1 VSGFISHVVSYLNSS
16 LSGAA
21 GYWLLALIKV
31 IALLFIVLTVNAYL
45 TWFER
50 KVVAFMQTRVG
61 PHRVG
66 PHGLLQPAADGL
78 KFLFKEDAMPAGV
91 DKFVYLL
98 APFLALTLSLASLAV
113 IPFGPKPLP
122 FPFFGGHQINLWIT
136 NPDIGL
142 LILFAVTALGV
153 YGVALAGWASN
164 SKYPLLGGLRSS
176 AQMVSYELALT
187 MSVVGVVLMANTFS
201 LTQIIDAQGGR
212 TLWGILPA
220 WNIWSFHGG
229 FPQIVGFLCFFIAA
243 IAETNRV
250 PFDLP
255 EAESELVAG
264 FHTEYSSFKFAMFFI
279 AEYTSMIT
287 VSALC
292 TILFFGG
299 WNSLFPSTPFWQF
312 THYLPSLILLP
323 FGLWVIYDGLRYET
337 IWGRLVLPVIG
348 SAIAGIGALLLGGLV
363 FAPLH
368 EVNEF
373 IQAPFWLLTKIFF
386 FLFFYV
392 WARGTLPR
400 FRYDQLMNIGW
411 KLLLP
416 VSIVNVI
423 VTAGFVLL
431 RSKP

>member
-1 VSGFISHVVSYLNSS
+1 MTALIANLDSA
-16 LSGAA
+16 LSGAP
-21 GYWLLALIKV
+21 GYWVLTLLKIAL
-31 IALLFIVLTVNAYL
+31 LLFIVLTVNAYL

-78 KFLFKEDAMPAGV
+78 KFLFKEDVMPGGV

-113 IPFGPKPLP
+113 IPFGPQPLP
-122 FPFFGGHQINLWIT
+122 FHFFGGHQINLWIT

-142 LILFAVTALGV
+142 LILFAITALGV

-176 AQMVSYELALT
+176 AQMISYELALT
-187 MSVVGVVLMANTFS
+187 MSVVGVVLMANSFS
-201 LTQIIDAQGGR
+201 LTDIINQQDSSKYGFLG
-212 TLWGILPA
+212 
-220 WNIWSFHGG
+220 WNIVGWHS
-229 FPQIVGFLCFFIAA
+229 FPQIVGFFCFLTAA

-299 WNSLFPSTPFWQF
+299 WHSPFPDWPSLHF
-312 THYLPSLILLP
+312 THYLPSAILIP
-323 FGLWVIYDGLRYET
+323 FGLWVVYDGLKYET
-337 IWGRLVLPVIG
+337 IWGRLVLPVLG
-348 SAIAGIGALLLGGLV
+348 GAIALIGALLLAGV
-363 FAPLH
+363 WIAPLYQ
-368 EVNEF
+368 VNEF
-373 IQAPFWLLTKIFF
+373 IQAPFWLLSKIFF

-392 WARGTLPR
+392 WTRGTLPR

-423 VTAGFVLL
+423 VTAAVVLL
-431 RSKP
+431 RHKT

>member
-1 VSGFISHVVSYLNSS
+1 MNGVISFLTHNGGFWVLT
-16 LSGAA
+16 
-21 GYWLLALIKV
+21 LIK
-31 IALLFIVLTVNAYL
+31 IALLLIIVLTVNAYL

-50 KVVAFMQTRVG
+50 KVVALMQSRVG

-78 KFLFKEDAMPAGV
+78 KFLFKEDVMPAGV
-91 DKFVYLL
+91 DKLVYLL
-98 APFLALTLSLASLAV
+98 APFLALTLALASLAV
-113 IPFGPKPLP
+113 IPFGPDPLP
-122 FPFFGGHQINLWIT
+122 FKFFGHQIDLWIS

-142 LILFAVTALGV
+142 LVLFSITALGV

-176 AQMVSYELALT
+176 AQMVSYELSMT
-187 MSVVGVVLMANTFS
+187 MSVVGVLLMANSFS
-201 LTQIIDAQGGR
+201 LTKIILDQDSSKVGFLG
-212 TLWGILPA
+212 
-220 WNIWSFHGG
+220 WNIIGWHGG
-229 FPQIVGFLCFFIAA
+229 ITQVVGFLCFFISA

-287 VSALC
+287 VSSLC
-292 TILFFGG
+292 AILFFGG
-299 WNSLFPSTPFWQF
+299 WNSPFPGGDFWKF
-312 THYLPSLILLP
+312 THFLPSLILLP
-323 FGLWVIYDGLRYET
+323 FGLWVIYDGLKYET
-337 IWGRLVLPVIG
+337 IFGKVILPGVG
-348 SAIAGIGALLLGGLV
+348 TAIAGLGAALIV
-363 FAPLH
+363 FPG
-368 EVNEF
+368 VNEY
-373 IQAPFWLLTKIFF
+373 IQAPFWLLGKIFA

-392 WARGTLPR
+392 WTRGTLPR

-416 VSIVNVI
+416 VSIANVI
-423 VTAGFVLL
+423 VTAGLVLL
-431 RSKP
+431 RSNP

>member
-1 VSGFISHVVSYLNSS
+1 VSALTSHLDGA

-21 GYWLLALIKV
+21 GYWLLAFIK
-31 IALLFIVLTVNAYL
+31 IALLLFIVLTVNAYL

-50 KVVAFMQTRVG
+50 KVVAHMQSRIG

-78 KFLFKEDAMPAGV
+78 KFLFKEDVMPGGV

-122 FPFFGGHQINLWIT
+122 FHFFGGHQIDLWIT

-142 LILFAVTALGV
+142 LILFAITALGV

-201 LTQIIDAQGGR
+201 LTDIINQQDSSKVGFLG
-212 TLWGILPA
+212 
-220 WNIWSFHGG
+220 WNIIGWHAGIT
-229 FPQIVGFLCFFIAA
+229 QIVGFFCFFTAA

-299 WNSLFPSTPFWQF
+299 WQSPFPAGDAWKF
-312 THYLPSLILLP
+312 THYLPSVILIP
-323 FGLWVIYDGLRYET
+323 SGLWVIYDGIKYET

-348 SAIAGIGALLLGGLV
+348 SVITVIGAALV
-363 FAPLH
+363 VFPTA
-368 EVNEF
+368 NEF
-373 IQAPFWLLTKIFF
+373 IQAPFWLLAKIFF

-423 VTAGFVLL
+423 ITAAVVLL
-431 RSKP
+431 RHKP

>member
-1 VSGFISHVVSYLNSS
+1 VSAVTAFLTEHGFWVLT
-16 LSGAA
+16 
-21 GYWLLALIKV
+21 LIK
-31 IALLFIVLTVNAYL
+31 IALLLFIVLTVNAYL

-50 KVVAFMQTRVG
+50 KVVALMQSRVG

-78 KFLFKEDAMPAGV
+78 KFLFKEDAMPGGV

-98 APFLALTLSLASLAV
+98 APFLALTLSLASLSV

-122 FPFFGGHQINLWIT
+122 FSFFGHQIDLWIT

-142 LILFAVTALGV
+142 LVLFAITALGV

-176 AQMVSYELALT
+176 AQMVSYELAMT
-187 MSVVGVVLMANTFS
+187 MSVVGVLLMANSFS
-201 LTQIIDAQGGR
+201 LTDIIQKQSGR
-212 TLWGILPA
+212 TIWGILPA
-220 WNIWSFHGG
+220 WNIVSFHGG
-229 FPQIVGFLCFFIAA
+229 FPQLFGFLCFFIAA

-287 VSALC
+287 VSSLC
-292 TILFFGG
+292 AILFFGG
-299 WNSLFPSTPFWQF
+299 WNSPFPASWTI
-312 THYLPSLILLP
+312 TYYLPSAILIP
-323 FGLWVIYDGLRYET
+323 FGLWVIYDGIKYET
-337 IWGRLVLPVIG
+337 IFGRIILPGVG
-348 SAIAGIGALLLGGLV
+348 AAIAAIGAALIV
-363 FAPLH
+363 FPAA
-368 EVNEF
+368 NEY
-373 IQAPFWLLTKIFF
+373 IQGPFWLLSKIFF

-416 VSIVNVI
+416 VSIANVI
-423 VTAGFVLL
+423 VTAGFVLF
-431 RSKP
+431 RSNR

>member
-1 VSGFISHVVSYLNSS
+1 VNAVTTFLTQDGGFWVLT
-16 LSGAA
+16 
-21 GYWLLALIKV
+21 LIK
-31 IALLFIVLTVNAYL
+31 IALLLFIVLTVNAYL

-50 KVVAFMQTRVG
+50 KVVALMQSRVG

-78 KFLFKEDAMPAGV
+78 KFLFKEDVMPGGV

-98 APFLALTLSLASLAV
+98 APFLALTLALASLAV

-122 FPFFGGHQINLWIT
+122 PPFTFFGHQIDLWIT

-142 LILFAVTALGV
+142 LVLFSITALGV

-176 AQMVSYELALT
+176 AQMISYELSMT
-187 MSVVGVVLMANTFS
+187 MSVVGVLLMANSFS
-201 LTQIIDAQGGR
+201 LTKIISDQESSK
-212 TLWGILPA
+212 WGLLS
-220 WNIWSFHGG
+220 WNIFSFHGG
-229 FPQIVGFLCFFIAA
+229 FPQVVGFLCFFISA

-287 VSALC
+287 VSSLC
-292 TILFFGG
+292 AILFFGG
-299 WNSLFPSTPFWQF
+299 WNSPFPATWTF
-312 THYLPSLILLP
+312 THFIPSLILIP
-323 FGLWVIYDGLRYET
+323 FGLWVIFDGVKYET
-337 IWGRLVLPVIG
+337 IFGKVILPG
-348 SAIAGIGALLLGGLV
+348 LGAAIAGVGALLLAGLWI
-363 FAPLH
+363 APLH
-368 EVNEF
+368 EVSEY
-373 IQAPFWLLTKIFF
+373 IQGPFWLLSKIFF

-416 VSIVNVI
+416 VSIANVI
-423 VTAGFVLL
+423 ITAGCVLL
-431 RSKP
+431 WGHP

>member
-1 VSGFISHVVSYLNSS
+1 MNAVTTFLTQDGGFWVLT
-16 LSGAA
+16 
-21 GYWLLALIKV
+21 LIK
-31 IALLFIVLTVNAYL
+31 IALLLFIVLTVNAYL

-50 KVVAFMQTRVG
+50 KVVALMQSRVG

-78 KFLFKEDAMPAGV
+78 KFLFKEDVMPGGV

-98 APFLALTLSLASLAV
+98 APFLALTLALASLAV

-122 FPFFGGHQINLWIT
+122 PPFTFFGHQIDLWIT

-142 LILFAVTALGV
+142 LVLFSITALGV

-176 AQMVSYELALT
+176 AQMISYELSMT
-187 MSVVGVVLMANTFS
+187 MSVVGVLLMANSFS
-201 LTQIIDAQGGR
+201 LTKIISDQESSK
-212 TLWGILPA
+212 WGLLS
-220 WNIWSFHGG
+220 WNIFSFHGG
-229 FPQIVGFLCFFIAA
+229 FPQVVGFLCFFISA

-287 VSALC
+287 VSSLC
-292 TILFFGG
+292 AILFFGG
-299 WNSLFPSTPFWQF
+299 WNSPFPATWTF
-312 THYLPSLILLP
+312 THFIPSLILIP
-323 FGLWVIYDGLRYET
+323 FGLWVIFDGVKYET
-337 IWGRLVLPVIG
+337 IFGKVILPG
-348 SAIAGIGALLLGGLV
+348 LGAAIAGVGALLLAGLWI
-363 FAPLH
+363 APLH
-368 EVNEF
+368 EVSEY
-373 IQAPFWLLTKIFF
+373 IQGPFWLLSKIFF

-416 VSIVNVI
+416 VSIANVI
-423 VTAGFVLL
+423 ITAGCVLL
-431 RSKP
+431 WGHP

>member
-1 VSGFISHVVSYLNSS
+1 MNELAAQHPLLVVVLPK
-16 LSGAA
+16 
-21 GYWLLALIKV
+21 I
-31 IALLFIVLTVNAYL
+31 IILLFVLLTALAYL

-50 KVVAFMQTRVG
+50 KVVAHMQSRIG

-98 APFLALTLSLASLAV
+98 APFLALTLALSSLAV

-122 FPFFGGHQINLWIT
+122 FSFFGHEINLWIT

-187 MSVVGVVLMANTFS
+187 MSVVGVVLMANSFS
-201 LTQIIDAQGGR
+201 LSEIINQQDSSKYGLLG
-212 TLWGILPA
+212 
-220 WNIWSFHGG
+220 WNIFGIHSFT
-229 FPQIVGFLCFFIAA
+229 QIVGFLCFFIAA

-287 VSALC
+287 VSCLA

-299 WNSLFPSTPFWQF
+299 WNSIFPSTPFWQF
-312 THYLPSLILLP
+312 THYLPSLILIP
-323 FGLWVIYDGLRYET
+323 SGLWVIYDGVKYET
-337 IWGRLVLPVIG
+337 IWGRMVLPVIG
-348 SAIAGIGALLLGGLV
+348 TVVTILGAVLIV
-363 FAPLH
+363 FPA
-368 EVNEF
+368 VNEF
-373 IQAPFWLLTKIFF
+373 IQAPFWFLAKVFF

-423 VTAGFVLL
+423 VTAAFVLY
-431 RSKP
+431 RSGK